1 MAFPTVE
8 SIPQAKGLTFATGDR
23 CCSTGATV
31 DMVTICS
38 GRMSSCTMDGGEK
51 RTDVS
56 PTRDLL

>member
-1 MAFPTVE
+1 MACPIIE
-8 SIPQAKGLTFATGDR
+8 SISQAKELTFATGDR

-38 GRMSSCTMDGGEK
+38 DRMSSCTMDGGEN